1 MTNKVLK
8 PIQKVDKHIKKNYVK
23 QNPNGST
30 RWDTGLKWAPLV
42 AFIASDLFRNEVKK
56 ELTKDI
62 VKAAVGE
69 LILKATV
76 QPLKTIYKRR
86 RPDGDIKSFPSSHTA
101 TSFLGS
107 ELLRQ
112 KCKDEHFAIACTSFT
127 ASAGAAA
134 LRLYH
139 NRHWFSDV
147 IGGAVVGVFA
157 ARLSTKLVDKV
168 LPSVSS

>member
-1 MTNKVLK
+1 MKSNLLR

-23 QNPNGST
+23 QNETGST
-30 RWDTGLKWAPLV
+30 NLDTCLKWAPLA
-42 AFIASDLFRNEVKK
+42 AFVASDLFLTEIKK
-56 ELTKDI
+56 ELTQDI
-62 VKAAVGE
+62 LKAAVGE

-86 RPDGDIKSFPSSHTA
+86 RPNGKSESFPSAHTA

-112 KCKDEHFAIACTSFT
+112 KCKEEHFAVACAGFA
-127 ASAGAAA
+127 ASAGVAA

-147 IGGAVVGVFA
+147 VCGAIVGVFS
-157 ARLSTKLVDKV
+157 ARLSHKLVDKV
-168 LPSVSS
+168 LS